1 MNNLDYRINKPLII
15 KHIQQESKLAL
26 IVNLDSPYSLSSKN
40 QVCFCKY
47 SVGVIPS
54 ILRKV
59 VKKEDFLNPHFSL
72 KAMMVY
78 CL

>member
-1 MNNLDYRINKPLII
+1 MNNLDYRTTKPLII
-15 KHIQQESKLAL
+15 NNMQKESKLTQ
-26 IVNLDSPYSLSSKN
+26 IVNLDSPYSLSSKI

-59 VKKEDFLNPHFSL
+59 VKKEDFLKPHFSL